1 MLTQQ
6 QLAEK
11 VSLTPGFISRIET
24 GKKKP
29 SLEVLLSICV
39 ALNIT
44 LNDLLVGNQIPQE
57 SDYNV
62 EFTDED
68 KKDLTPFARNM
79 TELYYDSENIDI
91 VRPNFAMLWSP
102 LQYTS
107 DRGSFDYF
115 VPKINGVT
123 QAQPYK
129 TVRTYSLD
137 QIKTGLPQF
146 FNATDWAS
154 WIKQAQDEGFYQD

>member
-1 MLTQQ
+1 MKVDYVLLGTRIKEQRQRRMLTQQ

-29 SLEVLLSICV
+29 SLEVLLSICE

-62 EFTDED
+62 EFTELLSPYNESERRLIFEITKAVCKAI
-68 KKDLTPFARNM
+68 KKNHGR
-79 TELYYDSENIDI
+79 S
-91 VRPNFAMLWSP
+91 
-102 LQYTS
+102 
-107 DRGSFDYF
+107 
-115 VPKINGVT
+115 
-123 QAQPYK
+123 
-129 TVRTYSLD
+129 
-137 QIKTGLPQF
+137 
-146 FNATDWAS
+146 
-154 WIKQAQDEGFYQD
+154 